1 MPCLLPFT
9 SSGNGKHSTTRPP
22 AYLLALVLGFVVDW
36 VTWYN
41 TCLEEVHNG
50 QNCRWRNLGR
60 LNVRRPCVHVICF
73 FLLKKNKWLKKNPF
87 RFVNW
92 WQTNITTT
100 GCSLPPNKL
109 VIPFFPLYSLSASV
123 CLCVHTFIAALLIAS
138 RLWLRHWQS
147 LLSSTCRR
155 HFSYLHPLVF
165 TREKKITVWPI
176 CLFFFSLLVLRSP
189 GPKCSRRRAS
199 YKKSADLWALEWL
212 AIIESR

>member
-109 VIPFFPLYSLSASV
+109 VIPFFSSVFIKRFCVSV
-123 CLCVHTFIAALLIAS
+123 CTYAHCGLAYCLKVVVAALTIATFFN
-138 RLWLRHWQS
+138 
-147 LLSSTCRR
+147 LSSSFLLFAPTCV
-155 HFSYLHPLVF
+155 Y
-165 TREKKITVWPI
+165 
-176 CLFFFSLLVLRSP
+176 
-189 GPKCSRRRAS
+189 
-199 YKKSADLWALEWL
+199 
-212 AIIESR
+212 